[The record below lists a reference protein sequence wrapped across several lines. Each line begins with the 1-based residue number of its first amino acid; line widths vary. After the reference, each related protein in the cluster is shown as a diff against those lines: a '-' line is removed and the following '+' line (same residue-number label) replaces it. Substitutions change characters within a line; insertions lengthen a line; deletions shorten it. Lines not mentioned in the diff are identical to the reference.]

1 MLIYR
6 HFHKLKTGSSYSK
19 DIGVGVPKFLYIL
32 VNRGIQKTR
41 NIKD

>member
-19 DIGVGVPKFLYIL
+19 DIGVGVFLLYPL
-32 VNRGIQKTR
+32 VVRYQETR